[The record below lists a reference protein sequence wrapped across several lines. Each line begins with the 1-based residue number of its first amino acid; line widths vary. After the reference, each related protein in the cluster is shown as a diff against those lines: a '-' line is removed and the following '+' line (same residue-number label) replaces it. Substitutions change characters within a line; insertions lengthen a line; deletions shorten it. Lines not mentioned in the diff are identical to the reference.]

1 MVEMEWSVASAQN
14 ILKKLAMNQKGM
26 HEESWHD
33 R

>member
-14 ILKKLAMNQKGM
+14 ILKKSTINRKEVR
-26 HEESWHD
+26 EESSRD